1 MQLTTCVN
9 HSLQRILQEHEAY
22 LSLLKQARF
31 QESSFWYV
39 WDQQFL
45 LDEVENHVREP
56 KQALRL

>member
-9 HSLQRILQEHEAY
+9 RSLQRILQEHEAY
-22 LSLLKQARF
+22 LSLLRQARF

-39 WDQQFL
+39 WDRQFL
-45 LDEVENHVREP
+45 LDEVENHAHEP